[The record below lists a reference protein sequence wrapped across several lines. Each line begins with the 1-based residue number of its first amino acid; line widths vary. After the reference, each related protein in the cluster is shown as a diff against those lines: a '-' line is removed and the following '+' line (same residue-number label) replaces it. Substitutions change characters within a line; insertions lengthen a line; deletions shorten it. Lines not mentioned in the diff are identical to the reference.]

1 MTAFVRK
8 QSRADAIFVLLRL
21 VLSSHAIS
29 ADAGY
34 RSSKGARRRSP
45 AIGDLRDSRWPG
57 VRTCFQLR
65 AVLTTQANRAS
76 PSQVPAAPPAPTTTR
91 SQSQRK
97 Q

>member
-45 AIGDLRDSRWPG
+45 AIGEERVAL
-57 VRTCFQLR
+57 VKAVETCFVGV
-65 AVLTTQANRAS
+65 AVIS
-76 PSQVPAAPPAPTTTR
+76 
-91 SQSQRK
+91 
-97 Q
+97 